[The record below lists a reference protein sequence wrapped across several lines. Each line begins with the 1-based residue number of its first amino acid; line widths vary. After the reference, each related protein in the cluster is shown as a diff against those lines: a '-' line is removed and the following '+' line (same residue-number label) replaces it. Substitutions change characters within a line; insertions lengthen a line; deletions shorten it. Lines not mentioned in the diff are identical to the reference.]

1 MIIITTVV
9 ENENGKDIAIGLDVD
24 GKNTTNATLD
34 KTNKQSFDALC
45 NLFAIVTYETLQKL
59 NDNKSEKE

>member
-24 GKNTTNATLD
+24 GKNI
-34 KTNKQSFDALC
+34 FV
-45 NLFAIVTYETLQKL
+45 FIVKFTHIYFQ
-59 NDNKSEKE
+59 NS